1 MNEYPLTENELDA
14 AMVSAET
21 AEASKFTEA
30 VSLSELLKTE
40 YPQARFVVD
49 RLFEMKSI
57 NMLSAPPNKWKSWIV
72 ILCALCVASGKPLFC
87 KFATQQMKVLIVNE
101 EDTERLLQERCQML
115 MEETDELPVYFHI
128 GKQIKLT
135 EEFVDALIEESTRL
149 EVGLVIFDSLRSVHD
164 ADENSSQEM
173 QKIMDQLKRMT
184 RSGLTVLFTHHNR
197 KKARG
202 GGKDEAGEESRGSSA
217 INAALHGHLSCD
229 ESDHDG
235 KKYLVIYQQKLKAD
249 AKIAPFEVAIEQDGP
264 AHKMRFLYEGIFNDR
279 VERTRRVK
287 DVFAKVFDEST
298 KWLAVKDLVEM
309 GLGANTMVRGALALL
324 LEGGLIQAR
333 DRKEVMNAGLPV
345 ASVNGS
351 HNERL
356 YFRSDLAEAMKEPI
370 ETNQLDL

>member
-1 MNEYPLTENELDA
+1 MNEYPPIESELEEAVASIETEDTPILTA
-14 AMVSAET
+14 
-21 AEASKFTEA
+21 A
-30 VSLSELLKTE
+30 VSLSELLRTE
-40 YPQARFVVD
+40 YPEARFVVD

-72 ILCALCVASGKPLFC
+72 ILCALCVASGKPLFG
-87 KFATQQMKVLIVNE
+87 KFATEKMKVLVVNE

-115 MEETDELPVYFHI
+115 MERTDELPVYFHI

-135 EEFVDALIEESTRL
+135 KDFVDALIEESERL

-173 QKIMDQLKRMT
+173 QKIMDELKRMT

-229 ESDHDG
+229 ESEHDE
-235 KKYLVIYQQKLKAD
+235 KKYLVIHQQKLKAD
-249 AKIAPFEVAIEQDGP
+249 AKIPPFEVVIEQDEK
-264 AHKMRFLYEGIFNDR
+264 AHRMRFLYEGPFNDR

-287 DVFAKVFDEST
+287 DAFAKVFDEST
-298 KWLAVKDLVEM
+298 QWLGVKDLVEM
-309 GLGANTMVRGALALL
+309 DLGGATTVRGALALL
-324 LEGGLIQAR
+324 TEGGLIQAR
-333 DRKEVMNAGLPV
+333 SRKDVMAAGLPV
-345 ASVNGS
+345 ASIDGS
-351 HNERL
+351 HNEKL
-356 YFRSDLAEAMKEPI
+356 YFRSELAEAMNEPT
-370 ETNQLDL
+370 ETDQLDL